1 MLDVSKLSM
10 WKTTL
15 FMVFICGLIA
25 LYYRYLEPM
34 KGESKHIMLFKQLLY
49 VVILIGVI
57 SVFTS
62 TNDRDLKIMLLVII
76 IGVTNLY
83 NINFSTRKCENLPGL
98 RRIKLYLRST
108 VIIIILSL
116 ITSYSNF
123 NDVLTFLYDTSSEA
137 SGDKED
143 SEISLGGPIGA
154 TVLPSYCPS
163 MAEMDKPE
171 DSRDTWPDLSE
182 KQKKNCT
189 YTYNSIQ
196 RRNEIKL

>member
-15 FMVFICGLIA
+15 FMICICGLIA

-34 KGESKHIMLFKQLLY
+34 KGESKHMMLLKQLLY
-49 VVILIGVI
+49 VVILTGVI
-57 SVFTS
+57 SIFTS

-123 NDVLTFLYDTSSEA
+123 NDVLTFLYDTSEA
-137 SGDKED
+137 GGGTKD
-143 SEISLGGPIGA
+143 SEISLDGPIGGA
-154 TVLPSYCPS
+154 VLPSYCPS
-163 MAEMDKPE
+163 TTEMDKPE
-171 DSRDTWPDLSE
+171 DSRDTWSDLSE

-189 YTYNSIQ
+189 FTYNSIQ